1 MFFNTCQVTVCE
13 GAKEFKVQR
22 VLFRRTERYL
32 ALLMLGLVAACGP
45 TTPAPEVTAPAPVIE
60 PAPQPLAEIHP
71 REPAN
76 PERLMGQSP
85 KAVQE
90 LMGAPTLVRRD
101 DTVQVMLFENA
112 ACVFEV
118 VFFEP
123 DTDAYFE
130 ARHIAARTPG
140 GIKVGTDECLAA
152 HLPGGHWPDE

>member
-1 MFFNTCQVTVCE
+1 MHI
-13 GAKEFKVQR
+13 VQ
-22 VLFRRTERYL
+22 FRRPHSCF
-32 ALLMLGLVAACGP
+32 AVLMLGLVAACGP
-45 TTPAPEVTAPAPVIE
+45 TTPAPEVVAPAPVIE

-76 PERLMGQSP
+76 PERLIGQNPQS
-85 KAVQE
+85 VLS

-112 ACVFEV
+112 SCVFEV

-123 DTDAYFE
+123 DTNAYFE